1 MYTRFYD
8 DTVVTRFI
16 KGFLANT
23 NIPLTS
29 VVSKGD
35 RLACGNVYISK
46 DGNIVRAAESSNQ
59 LEFFTKDY
67 SIIDNYIYNKE
78 YKSLTSTYISNISGY
93 DSTTHRWLGEF
104 LRFYRDYFG
113 IDMMPFYNCFGND
126 YIDNVNF
133 NSSSI
138 FTGSSENTKLLIV
151 PIKYNTTYYVA
162 IDSTAPIEI
171 QQGFYGPK
179 GLMNEL
185 NSVLDSV
192 ENVFTD
198 LFENTSE
205 AINVEGKKHDI
216 ERHLQSM
223 NFILNKYFR
232 KDNELSDVSGDTIKN
247 IMTSILIQTIRKTYL
262 SDLVSDWITT
272 KEASIISGLTP
283 RQIRSIFIEDDLVL
297 AKKEHNTWY
306 IQLESFIY
314 QYMVWCKGEIDD

>member
-1 MYTRFYD
+1 MSQLEKIKSFDEALEREGSLLKDKLKRYKSIIINEHDQYIDINLYD
-8 DTVVTRFI
+8 QLKTIYEQMVHSAKMGNFFSCNKYINRCIMMIDTS
-16 KGFLANT
+16 N
-23 NIPLTS
+23 
-29 VVSKGD
+29 
-35 RLACGNVYISK
+35 
-46 DGNIVRAAESSNQ
+46 GNIIKKINVPNQ
-59 LEFFTKDY
+59 L
-67 SIIDNYIYNKE
+67 
-78 YKSLTSTYISNISGY
+78 TYLVNGVKN
-93 DSTTHRWLGEF
+93 GE
-104 LRFYRDYFG
+104 
-113 IDMMPFYNCFGND
+113 
-126 YIDNVNF
+126 
-133 NSSSI
+133 S
-138 FTGSSENTKLLIV
+138 
-151 PIKYNTTYYVA
+151 YYATCEVFE
-162 IDSTAPIEI
+162 D
-171 QQGFYGPK
+171 
-179 GLMNEL
+179 NEL

-247 IMTSILIQTIRKTYL
+247 IMTSILMQTIRKTYL